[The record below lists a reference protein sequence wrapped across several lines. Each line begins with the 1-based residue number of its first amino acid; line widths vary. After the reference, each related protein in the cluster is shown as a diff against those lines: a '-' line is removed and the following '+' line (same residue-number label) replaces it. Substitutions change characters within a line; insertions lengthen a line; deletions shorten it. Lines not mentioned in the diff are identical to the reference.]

1 MKLKLLNRWIYLVIL
16 LLLLLGAFVIGNIY
30 PSLLENPVNTLGFL
44 GFWIT
49 LYGIVI
55 AIFEIVRTGSIA
67 NQMAV
72 VAKDSHNKLK
82 RQIELQEIQDC
93 IEMINS
99 TLSDLQ
105 NRKAI
110 SIIFMT
116 RIKKGYISI
125 FSKKEIPEFYQT
137 NLNILNSYEHVT
149 QSRNDKVKANPKYI
163 AIQGTQTLSDISTHP
178 YKLTIETLKRM
189 MDEILTHTA
198 SKNEYIGDSK

>member
-1 MKLKLLNRWIYLVIL
+1 MKVELFNRWIYIVIL
-16 LLLLLGAFVIGNIY
+16 LLLALGAFIIGNNY
-30 PSLLENPVNTLGFL
+30 PPLIENPVNTLGFL

-72 VAKDSHNKLK
+72 VAENSHNKLK

-93 IEMINS
+93 IEMINL

-105 NRKAI
+105 KRKAI
-110 SIIFMT
+110 SVIFMT

-125 FSKKEIPEFYQT
+125 FAKHEIPEVYQK
-137 NLNILNSYEHVT
+137 NLNILNSYEYVT
-149 QSRNDKVKANPKYI
+149 QTRTDKTKANPKY
-163 AIQGTQTLSDISTHP
+163 AINQEQQAKSEGGDHP

-198 SKNEYIGDSK
+198 TKNEYIGDPK